1 MLLFFACSRKKKK
14 SCLLGLHLFLSRL
27 RVDSARLPL
36 SWASVFGPPSVFGLA
51 QLPRGNHIYRE
62 KRETEKAQTE
72 RPTTSEADR
81 ARRPWRQQLANPFRR
96 RRHGAKPLVTGEEV
110 SWLRAFDSITRP
122 INLTVRQTKPVRQC
136 HRVGYKT
143 LVRSVMDDV

>member
-1 MLLFFACSRKKKK
+1 MLEKEKK

-36 SWASVFGPPSVFGLA
+36 SWASVLGPSVFGLA

-81 ARRPWRQQLANPFRR
+81 ARRPSRQQLKMSTWPRSQI
-96 RRHGAKPLVTGEEV
+96 PCGE
-110 SWLRAFDSITRP
+110 FT
-122 INLTVRQTKPVRQC
+122 
-136 HRVGYKT
+136 H
-143 LVRSVMDDV
+143 

>member
-81 ARRPWRQQLANPFRR
+81 ARRPSRQQL
-96 RRHGAKPLVTGEEV
+96 KM
-110 SWLRAFDSITRP
+110 STRP
-122 INLTVRQTKPVRQC
+122 LLRFPAGNSPIRERGWYKFCSHENLNSRKLVPV
-136 HRVGYKT
+136 GSGGDGDG
-143 LVRSVMDDV
+143 LVSPVPVPVSPAR